1 MRDILAAVAA
11 AFLLFVAIDP
21 DSSVWHDPK
30 RLGPYYAKLLVL
42 CMNGHG
48 FSAAGLVVMCYPTP
62 IAASLVHKHK
72 VR

>member
-1 MRDILAAVAA
+1 MRDILAVTAA
-11 AFLLFVAIDP
+11 AFIIFAAIDP

-30 RLGPYYAKLLVL
+30 RLGPYYSTLLVR

-48 FSAAGLVVMCYPTP
+48 FVTGGLVVMCYPTP
-62 IAASLVHKHK
+62 IATSLVHQHK